1 MLEVTSV
8 VNPLAGDSEK
18 DSPEY
23 GLKLMKG
30 AVSKWMTG
38 YLGESRL
45 ARTNR
50 FNYNRSYALGKYDMQ
65 EFRDILDL
73 DGQYSVINL
82 PYDPLPIAKPFL
94 NRLKDRYN
102 QRNEIIQCN
111 AVDAFTTKK
120 KSDAKEAALFKLN
133 EEANIKQAI
142 GASGVPTE
150 EFSDTDFD
158 NEADIEVFYSLSY
171 KEEEEIIMEDLID
184 IVFYENDWTGVIKDR
199 LMDDLINCGY
209 AGTKTYINGTGRI
222 KIKFIKPENLITSYS
237 EWNDFRDW
245 QYLGEVYYMSIMEVR
260 LKYPGKIDEQ
270 KLYELSQD
278 LCGKYGNVATWGL
291 DWNPAWYTSIARPY
305 DSWRVPVCELDFKTL
320 YNLKKKV
327 VTDKYGKQ
335 YIKSIDKAQLATD
348 KSEELNSPPYY
359 VQYTGVYIMDT
370 EYLLEWGLSK
380 NMVKPNRNL
389 EEIVSQYTVYMY
401 DNTQMSNKPLMEMM
415 IPSIKKIQLFELQ
428 ILKIVAAAAPDGYDV
443 DVALMSDIMLDGVNL
458 MTPSDLYSIYKQT
471 GIKYYKSIPDEGIE
485 GGTRRVPI
493 QANQVPFSSKL
504 QDLRT
509 LQQGELLNIINLV
522 SNEIDS
528 GNIRNQAITQNTVD
542 EAKKTGESTSN
553 YIYNSFLNI
562 MKRTAK
568 LVQLRGWDILMYGKR
583 FGVLYYDGY
592 RQSLGS
598 DKVEYVKTQATSDWA
613 LSAFDTQIKT
623 IIGDKDAMLLEQN
636 IQMALQQKEI
646 TLGDAMDV
654 REFAKTNVT
663 YASRVLAQRI
673 DKRAKQ
679 AQKNAMD
686 LAQQNTQSAV
696 AGAQAKTQGEME
708 LEKMK
713 AINKAAED
721 ERALQKELMVEQ
733 QKYLGI
739 LKSNIVTSTL
749 ADPTKTIND
758 LPAFVF
764 EGLPMDK
771 AIDQANALNYLNTMQ
786 QAAQVQQAQGQQLEQ
801 ELAPEQQMEQPQ
813 EEQQTAA

>member
-8 VNPLAGDSEK
+8 VNPLAADSEK

-30 AVSKWMTG
+30 AVNKWQTG
-38 YLGESRL
+38 YTSESRL
-45 ARTNR
+45 ARANR
-50 FNYNRSYALGKYDMQ
+50 FNYNRSYALGKYDMS
-65 EFRDILDL
+65 EYKDILDL
-73 DGQYSVINL
+73 DGQYSVVNL

-120 KSDAKEAALFKLN
+120 KSDAKESALFKLN

-142 GASGVPTE
+142 QASGVPTE
-150 EFSDTDFD
+150 EFSDKDFD

-184 IVFYENDWTGVIKDR
+184 IVFYENDWSGVIKDR

-209 AGTKTYINGTGRI
+209 AGTKTYIDGTGRI

-245 QYLGEVYYMSIMEVR
+245 QYLGECYYMSIMEIR
-260 LKYPGKIDEQ
+260 MKYPGKIDEQ
-270 KLYELSQD
+270 KLYELSQS
-278 LCGKYGNVATWGL
+278 LCGQYGNVDSWGFN
-291 DWNPAWYTSIARPY
+291 WNPIYYTAIARPY

-335 YIKSIDKAQLATD
+335 YIKSIDKNQLATD
-348 KSEELNSPPYY
+348 TAEELKSPPYY

-370 EYLLEWGLSK
+370 DYLLEWGLSK

-401 DNTQMSNKPLMEMM
+401 DNTQMTNKPLMEMM
-415 IPSIKKIQLFELQ
+415 IPSIKKIQLYELQ

-443 DVALMSDIMLDGVNL
+443 DVALMSDIMLDGVNI

-471 GIKYYKSIPDEGIE
+471 GIKYYKSIPDEGID

-509 LQQGELLNIINLV
+509 LQQGEILNIINLV

-568 LVQLRGWDILMYGKR
+568 LVQLRGWDILMYGKK
-583 FGVLYYDGY
+583 FGVQYYDGY
-592 RQSLGS
+592 RQAL
-598 DKVEYVKTQATSDWA
+598 DTQKIEYLRTEATSDWA
-613 LSAFDTQIKT
+613 KTAFDIQIKT

-636 IQMALQQKEI
+636 IQMSLQQSQI
-646 TLGDAMDV
+646 TLADALDV
-654 REFAKTNVT
+654 REIAHTNIK
-663 YASRVLAQRI
+663 YASHVLAQRI

-679 AQKNAMD
+679 TQQNAME

-696 AGAQAKTQGEME
+696 AGAEAKIKGEIT
-708 LEKMK
+708 LEQLK
-713 AINKAAED
+713 AQNKAAED
-721 ERALQKELMVEQ
+721 ERILQRELMVEE
-733 QKYLGI
+733 QKYTGE
-739 LKSNIVTSTL
+739 LKKSIVSAVL
-749 ADPTKTIND
+749 ADPTKTIKD

-771 AIDQANALNYLNTMQ
+771 AIDQANAMNYLNTMQ
-786 QAAQVQQAQGQQLEQ
+786 QAAQVQQAQGEALQQ
-801 ELAPEQQMEQPQ
+801 ELPQGQTEQGVEQQQV
-813 EEQQTAA
+813 A

>member
-1 MLEVTSV
+1 MLEVTSTT
-8 VNPLAGDSEK
+8 NPLASDSEK
-18 DSPEY
+18 NTVGY
-23 GLKLMKG
+23 GLKLMTA
-30 AVSKWMTG
+30 AVARWQTG
-38 YLGESRL
+38 YTQESRL

-50 FNYNRSYALGKYDMQ
+50 FNYNRSYALGKYDMS
-65 EFRDILDL
+65 EFKDILDL
-73 DGQYSVINL
+73 DGQYSVVNL
-82 PYDPLPIAKPFL
+82 PYDPLPIAKPYL

-120 KSDAKEAALFKLN
+120 KSDAKEAALFKLQ
-133 EEANIKQAI
+133 EKENIQQAI

-150 EFSDTDFD
+150 EFSDSDYD

-184 IVFYENDWTGVIKDR
+184 IVFYENDWSGVVKDR

-209 AGTKTYINGTGRI
+209 AGTKTYIDGTGRI
-222 KIKFIKPENLITSYS
+222 KIKFIKPENLITSYT

-245 QYLGEVYYMSIMEVR
+245 QYLGEVYYMSIMEIR
-260 LKYPGKIDEQ
+260 LKYPGKVDEQ
-270 KLYELSQD
+270 KLFELSQS
-278 LCGKYGNVATWGL
+278 LCGQFGNVTTWGF
-291 DWNPAWYTSIARPY
+291 DWNPMYYTAIARPY

-320 YNLKKKV
+320 YNLKKKI

-335 YIKSIDKAQLATD
+335 YVKPLDKESELSTD
-348 KSEELNSPPYY
+348 ASEPLNSPPYY

-370 EYLLEWGLSK
+370 EHVLEWGLSK

-415 IPSIKKIQLFELQ
+415 IPSIKKIQLYELQ

-443 DVALMSDIMLDGVNL
+443 DVALMSDIMLDGVNI

-471 GIKYYKSIPDEGIE
+471 GIKYYKSIPDEGID

-504 QDLRT
+504 QELRA
-509 LQQGELLNIINLV
+509 LQQSEMLNLINLT

-542 EAKKTGESTSN
+542 EAKKTGESTCN

-568 LVQLRGWDILMYGKR
+568 LVQLRGWDILMYGKK
-583 FGVLYYDGY
+583 FGVQYYDGY
-592 RQSLGS
+592 RQAL
-598 DKVEYVKTQATSDWA
+598 DTNKIEYLRTEATSDWA
-613 LSAFDTQIKT
+613 KTAFDIQIKT
-623 IIGDKDAMLLEQN
+623 IIGDKDSMLLEQN
-636 IQMALQQKEI
+636 IQMSLQQQQI
-646 TLGDAMDV
+646 TLADALDV
-654 REFAKTNVT
+654 REIAHTNVK
-663 YASRVLAQRI
+663 YASHVLAQRI
-673 DKRAKQ
+673 DKRTKQ
-679 AQKNAMD
+679 TQKNAMD

-696 AGAQAKTQGEME
+696 AGAQAKTKGENGVGE
-708 LEKMK
+708 NESRK
-713 AINKAAED
+713 
-721 ERALQKELMVEQ
+721 
-733 QKYLGI
+733 
-739 LKSNIVTSTL
+739 
-749 ADPTKTIND
+749 
-758 LPAFVF
+758 
-764 EGLPMDK
+764 
-771 AIDQANALNYLNTMQ
+771 
-786 QAAQVQQAQGQQLEQ
+786 
-801 ELAPEQQMEQPQ
+801 
-813 EEQQTAA
+813 